1 MQARHAARE
10 LALILFSQFEKEIT
24 HYSKDDFENIMLK
37 SVRILSGNASEE
49 LKLTVG
55 SLIDIK
61 ESLLDYEAD
70 HESNLSRPMGAKN
83 KPVQIPM
90 TDEMVEKVDT
100 MLDVAEK
107 AILALEI
114 AEFATLE
121 SQSDVK
127 NYAVDIAES
136 FKKHHKEV
144 DEEIQKDSNGWD
156 ISRLV
161 KIDKDILRIAIT
173 ELLYT
178 KDAPLK
184 VVVDEAVELAKK
196 YSTEDSSSFVNGVL
210 AKVIVEN
217 GLKAYKGVQLNC

>member
-1 MQARHAARE
+1 MQARRAARE

-24 HYSKDDFENIMLK
+24 KYSKKDFEEIMVK
-37 SVRILSGNASEE
+37 SVRILSNSAMEE
-49 LKLTVG
+49 LNLTVG

-61 ESLLDYEAD
+61 DSLETYEAE

-90 TDEMVEKVDT
+90 TDEMIGKVDS

-114 AEFATLE
+114 AEFTTLE
-121 SQSDVK
+121 NQSEVK
-127 NYAVDIAES
+127 NYTVEIAEQ
-136 FKKHHKEV
+136 FKINNKNI
-144 DEEIQKDSNGWD
+144 DNEIQKYSNGWD

-178 KDAPLK
+178 KGAPVK
-184 VVVDEAVELAKK
+184 VIVDEAVELAKK
-196 YSTEDSSSFVNGVL
+196 YSTEDSSSFVNGIL

-217 GLKAYKGVQLNC
+217 GLK

>member
-1 MQARHAARE
+1 
-10 LALILFSQFEKEIT
+10 
-24 HYSKDDFENIMLK
+24 MLK
-37 SVRILSGNASEE
+37 SVRILSNTASED

-61 ESLLDYEAD
+61 SFLDDYEAE
-70 HESNLSRPMGAKN
+70 HESNLSRPLGAKN
-83 KPVQIPM
+83 KPVEIPL
-90 TDEMVEKVDT
+90 TNEMSAKVDK

-114 AEFATLE
+114 AEFTTLE
-121 SQSDVK
+121 NQSDVK
-127 NYAVDIAES
+127 HYTVEIAEQ
-136 FKKHHKEV
+136 FKLNHETV
-144 DEEIQKDSNGWD
+144 DAEIQKYANGWD

-173 ELLYT
+173 ELLFI

-196 YSTEDSSSFVNGVL
+196 YSTEDSSAFVNGIL

-217 GLKAYKGVQLNC
+217 GLK

>member
-1 MQARHAARE
+1 MQARRAARE
-10 LALILFSQFEKEIT
+10 LALILFSQFDKEIT
-24 HYSKDDFENIMLK
+24 KYSRKDFEDIMLK
-37 SVRILSGNASEE
+37 SVRILSNSASEE

-61 ESLLDYEAD
+61 EALDTYEAE
-70 HESNLSRPMGAKN
+70 HETNLTRPMGAKN
-83 KPVQIPM
+83 KPVHIPM
-90 TDEMVEKVDT
+90 TDEMIAKVDS

-114 AEFATLE
+114 AEFTTLE
-121 SQSDVK
+121 NQSEVK
-127 NYAVDIAES
+127 NYTVEIAEQ
-136 FKKHHKEV
+136 FKLNH
-144 DEEIQKDSNGWD
+144 DAIDAEIQKYANGWD

-178 KDAPLK
+178 KGAPIK

-196 YSTEDSSSFVNGVL
+196 YSTEDSSSFVNGIL

-217 GLKAYKGVQLNC
+217 GLKG

>member
-1 MQARHAARE
+1 MQARRASRE
-10 LALILFSQFEKEIT
+10 LALILFSQFEKEIS
-24 HYSKDDFENIMLK
+24 HYKKEDFKDIILK
-37 SVRILSGNASEE
+37 SVRTLSNTASEE

-61 ESLLDYEAD
+61 GYLDDYEAN
-70 HESNLSRPMGAKN
+70 HESNLSRPIGTKN
-83 KPVQIPM
+83 QPVQIPM
-90 TDEMVEKVDT
+90 TDEMTAKVDT

-114 AEFATLE
+114 AELTTLE
-121 SQSDVK
+121 DDSDVK
-127 NYAVDIAES
+127 NYAIKVAEN
-136 FKKHHKEV
+136 FKINHKAV
-144 DEEIQKDSNGWD
+144 DEQIQKYSNGWD

-173 ELLYT
+173 ELLFT
-178 KDAPLK
+178 KDAPVK

-196 YSTEDSSSFVNGVL
+196 YSTEDSSSFINGIL

-217 GLKAYKGVQLNC
+217 GLKG

>member
-1 MQARHAARE
+1 MQARRASRE

-24 HYSKDDFENIMLK
+24 HYSKDDFRNIMLK
-37 SVRILSGNASEE
+37 SVRILSNSASEE

-61 ESLLDYEAD
+61 SYLDDYEAE
-70 HESNLSRPMGAKN
+70 HESNLSRPLGAKN

-90 TDEMVEKVDT
+90 TDEMMAKVDS

-114 AEFATLE
+114 AEFTTLE
-121 SQSDVK
+121 NQSEVQ
-127 NYAVDIAES
+127 NYAIEIAEN
-136 FKKHHKEV
+136 FKKHAKEV
-144 DEEIQKDSNGWD
+144 DGEIQKYSNGWD

-161 KIDKDILRIAIT
+161 KMDKDILRIAIT
-173 ELLYT
+173 ELLYV
-178 KDAPLK
+178 KGAPLK
-184 VVVDEAVELAKK
+184 VVCDEAVELAKK
-196 YSTEDSSSFVNGVL
+196 YSTEDSSSFVNGIL

-217 GLKAYKGVQLNC
+217 GLKG

>member
-1 MQARHAARE
+1 
-10 LALILFSQFEKEIT
+10 
-24 HYSKDDFENIMLK
+24 MLK
-37 SVRILSGNASEE
+37 SVRILSNSASEE

-61 ESLLDYEAD
+61 SYLDDYEAD
-70 HESNLSRPMGAKN
+70 HESNITRPLGAKN

-90 TDEMVEKVDT
+90 TDEMMAKVDT

-114 AEFATLE
+114 AEFTTLE
-121 SQSDVK
+121 NQSEVQ
-127 NYAVDIAES
+127 NYAIEIAEN
-136 FKKHHKEV
+136 FKKYCKEV
-144 DEEIQKDSNGWD
+144 DGEIQKYANGWD

-173 ELLYT
+173 ELLYV
-178 KDAPLK
+178 KEAPIK

-196 YSTEDSSSFVNGVL
+196 YSTEDSSSFVNGIL

-217 GLKAYKGVQLNC
+217 GLKG

>member
-1 MQARHAARE
+1 MQARRAARE

-24 HYSKDDFENIMLK
+24 NYSKKDFEEIMVK
-37 SVRILSGNASEE
+37 SVRILSNSALEE
-49 LKLTVG
+49 LNLTVG

-61 ESLLDYEAD
+61 DSLSTYEAE

-90 TDEMVEKVDT
+90 TNEMIEKVDS

-107 AILALEI
+107 AIIALEI
-114 AEFATLE
+114 AEFTTLE
-121 SQSDVK
+121 NQSEVK
-127 NYAVDIAES
+127 NYTVEIAEQ
-136 FKKHHKEV
+136 FKNNNKTI
-144 DEEIQKDSNGWD
+144 DSEIQKYSNGWD

-178 KDAPLK
+178 KGAPIK
-184 VVVDEAVELAKK
+184 VIVDEAVELAKK
-196 YSTEDSSSFVNGVL
+196 YSTEDSSSFVNGIL

-217 GLKAYKGVQLNC
+217 GLK